1 MSVQPLMGIITAKV
15 ANPEQKQLLS
25 GILSQAEAL
34 GAETAVFSN
43 IYNFS
48 EYYANTEVENKIY
61 DLVVSE
67 RIDGLILTAESIMNP
82 QLQQQIYERIRQ
94 RGMPVVVTGAD
105 LPGMCC
111 IDNDVTE
118 DFEDITRHICEVHHF
133 TKIDFL
139 TGPANVR
146 TSIQRVEGCRRIL
159 AQYGVDLPEDRVI
172 YGDFWMNSGESLAR
186 EYITGVRPLPE
197 VVLCAND
204 YMAYGLCDALLDS
217 NIRVPQD
224 VSIIGY
230 EFVGERYLHSPILT
244 TYLRNRYA
252 CGQRAAEI
260 LYGMI
265 TGRDPSRIP
274 LKGSMICGDTC
285 SCGAD
290 RYYLSHELGAVRR
303 SQYYLQLN
311 FEANF
316 EQQLTVCR
324 SVSDYIHVL
333 QEFSYLI
340 RDCVGLYL
348 CLYEN
353 WFSEQQSAHDE
364 HAPMIC
370 YRVISRGVGTDIP
383 QYFRKRD
390 LLPTELPGSSTLNH
404 LYFAP
409 IFFAGRELGYF
420 VIQYDKPD
428 SYDKAFGDWLKIAA
442 NGLEGLR
449 MKNDIRSLLE
459 CRNLSESHDTST
471 GLLNSTGF
479 ANEIRLTMQKIS
491 EGDKMLVMLVRTSL
505 FTDDTSID
513 GRSTS
518 VRLEAQ
524 IVECLRKLTAGTG
537 CFAAKLEERLFTI
550 CCIGQYSEEDAALL
564 EDKLTTLIL
573 HTPLYKEHREM
584 DSLCCRYRLI
594 PARDA
599 DLWGTVQQL
608 RDEIQE
614 CYQTLR
620 QIHTHLSYPDYA
632 ALRQS
637 IFREPQLEW
646 DAQESCKS
654 FHLSYGHFRATY
666 KELFGISYHQ
676 DLIRCRISLAKHL
689 LLTSSHGLQN
699 IAYQCGYEDDK
710 YFLRQFRKLTGM
722 TPNQYR
728 NAEPAQSFRREG

>member
-1 MSVQPLMGIITAKV
+1 MSVQPLMGIIAAKV

-25 GILSQAEAL
+25 GILSQAEAI
-34 GAETAVFSN
+34 GADTAVFSN
-43 IYNFS
+43 IYNFN
-48 EYYANTEVENKIY
+48 EYFANTEVENRIY
-61 DLVVSE
+61 DLILSE
-67 RIDGLILTAESIMNP
+67 RLDGLILCAESIFNP
-82 QLQQQIYERIRQ
+82 QLQQYIYERLTQ
-94 RGMPVVVTGAD
+94 RGVPVVVTGAD

-111 IDNDVTE
+111 IDNDVTA

-139 TGPANVR
+139 TGPANVP
-146 TSIQRVEGCRRIL
+146 TSQQRVEGCRNVL
-159 AQYGVDLPEDRVI
+159 AQYGVDLPDDHII
-172 YGDFWMNSGESLAR
+172 YGDFWTNSGEALAR
-186 EYITGVRPLPE
+186 EYITGARPLPE
-197 VVLCAND
+197 VILCAND

-224 VSIIGY
+224 VSVIGY
-230 EFVGERYLHSPILT
+230 EFVGERYFHSPILT

-265 TGRDPSRIP
+265 TGREPARIP
-274 LKGSMICGDTC
+274 LKGAVICGDSC

-290 RYYLSHELGAVRR
+290 RYYLSHELGAIRR
-303 SQYYLQLN
+303 AQYYLQLN

-324 SVSDYIHVL
+324 SISDYIHVL
-333 QEFSYLI
+333 QEFSYLV
-340 RDCVGLYL
+340 RDSVGIHL

-353 WFSEQQSAHDE
+353 WFSEKAAHDE
-364 HAPMIC
+364 NASMIC
-370 YRVISRGVGTDIP
+370 YRIISRGVGSDIP
-383 QYFRKRD
+383 QYYRKRD
-390 LLPTELPGSSTLNH
+390 LFPAELSGSIGGLGH

-420 VIQYDKPD
+420 IVQYAKPD

-471 GLLNSTGF
+471 GLLNRTGF
-479 ANEIRLTMQKIS
+479 TNEISLTLQNVS
-491 EGDKMLVMLVRTSL
+491 EGDKMMVLLVRTSL

-524 IVECLRKLTAGTG
+524 IVECLRKLTSGTN
-537 CFAAKLEERLFTI
+537 CFAAKLEERLFVI
-550 CCIGQYSEEDAALL
+550 CCIGKYTEADAELAA
-564 EDKLTTLIL
+564 DKLSTLIL
-573 HTPLYKEHREM
+573 HTPLYQEHREM
-584 DSLCCRYRLI
+584 DSLCCRHMLV
-594 PARDA
+594 PAGGA
-599 DLWGTVQQL
+599 DLWGIVQQL
-608 RDEIQE
+608 RDQIQD
-614 CYQTLR
+614 CYQALLR
-620 QIHTHLSYPDYA
+620 IHTHLNYPEYA

-637 IFREPQLEW
+637 IFREPQMEW
-646 DAQESCKS
+646 DAQESCQS

-676 DLIRCRISLAKHL
+676 DLIRARISLAKHL
-689 LLTSSHGLQN
+689 LLTTALGLQN

-728 NAEPAQSFRREG
+728 NA